1 MSPPGN
7 GIFVVRGEMSTLT
20 TAMRRGS
27 RWSFNSYQDD
37 DKDVLL
43 KSFQEL
49 KEILLQV
56 EDLRLVEPS
65 VFLAP
70 FLDVIRSEETTGP
83 VTSLALSAVNK
94 FLSYG
99 LIDPTHSTLAATVEN
114 IADAVTHARFVGT
127 DQTSDG
133 VVLMKIIQVLRTL
146 VLSPEGSALS
156 DESMC
161 DIILSCFRLCFEPRL
176 NELVRRTAEN
186 ALKDVVLLLFMRL
199 PQFVE
204 GGTYNTLK
212 TLKMR
217 SSSMDQS
224 GKRRKYSKTNMKEE
238 SKPAIIP
245 GNTTTTTV
253 VPKIVTDDLSN
264 QIGSGEE
271 PVTPVMLTAPNR
283 GLKAHPLSTTPAT
296 PAGVI
301 VDLQGSISQTP
312 TGPPRDSQT
321 ATESLEKQSAT
332 ESPEDVPSTNES
344 EQEAPM
350 PQSQGNEE
358 VTASDPSFVNSVGV
372 RFTPQQPDE
381 EIAPASVG
389 AMVSHIPY
397 GLPCIRELF
406 RFLISLCNPLDKQN
420 TDVMIHM
427 GLTLLTVTFEVGAD
441 SIGRYDS
448 LLAIVKDD
456 LCKNLFALLATE
468 RISIFAADL
477 QLCFLMFESL
487 RAQLKFQLEHYLT
500 RVADM
505 IMNDSPRILYE
516 ARELAMDNLLQL
528 WRIPGFAAE
537 LYINYDCDL
546 YCTNLF
552 EDLTKLLSKNTLSA
566 TQAIYSIHT
575 LSMDALLTIVESI
588 ERNCVQAKNGQ
599 KPAYMRHSRNNS
611 YATERIVLDTPQV
624 GATANSRTVPGD
636 PADTSPATV
645 PDEEVVENISKFL
658 HSSQSDRVRGASDR
672 AVAAIVAGGDDSACL
687 ALAPTGPGRALSHE
701 ELAAIK
707 RKKRLLTQGTDLFNQ
722 RPEKGIQFLQENGLL
737 NAVLDPQEVAQ
748 LLRENSGL
756 DKKMIGEYVSKK
768 KNVESRI
775 LEVFVKSF
783 DFAGLTID
791 QALRLYLESF
801 RLPGEAPLISLVME
815 HFADHWHECN
825 NEPFANTDAAFRL
838 AYAVIMLN
846 MDQHNH
852 NAKRLNVPMTV
863 DDFLRN
869 LRGLNGNSDFDQEM
883 LTKIYH
889 SIRNEEIVMPAEQTG
904 LVRENYLWKVLLRRG
919 ATKDGI
925 FHHVFGAQ
933 HDRELYRVIQGST
946 LAALSFVFD
955 KSLDNATLYQ
965 KAIGGFIKSA
975 AIAAH
980 FQLHGDFDALVLTLC
995 KFTTLLT
1002 APPPN
1007 DANEITASVMFGQN
1021 VKAQLAMRTVF
1032 GLIHEHGECMRE
1044 GWRHTIDVL
1053 LQLFKLKLLPKA
1065 LMEAEDFCEP
1075 SGKVTLLREQTPLP
1089 KTEGAGLFSSLYSYL
1104 ANDGQRQPTYEEQ
1117 EVIKLSRKCTRDCQI
1132 EQIVNESKFL
1142 QQESLDELI
1151 GCLLAMI
1158 VPPEAHKSAAAAS
1171 QSVPYGE
1178 CTVVFLLELLVKVLI
1193 QNRDRLLPVWPRV
1206 QEKLYALL
1214 VGASTYEYSYLLQ
1227 RTTVALLK
1235 LAIYLMRN
1243 EEICSTILQSLR
1255 MLLAL
1260 RPAVILAISKPISIG
1275 MYELLK
1281 TSAQNIHTEADWVIV
1296 FTVLECVG
1304 AGAMPPEYVESVA
1317 GVVAGSAKSEGALST
1332 SEEDSGLPGDRGYL
1346 SDPEVSSSAT
1356 SLPLLATTPPPLP
1369 AAAIVPSSPTATP
1382 ADAWILVNKDA
1393 IDMGPGGSVGS
1404 GSVGRPSSASPARHS
1419 IQYQCKLLDHS
1430 PFALVKC
1437 WESLAFIVRNV
1448 AHITPY
1454 NFESCV
1460 RCIRTFV
1467 EASMSQ
1473 QQQFRDPHGPGSQ
1486 KVQQRKA
1493 AGGGSA
1499 KERQRSA
1506 ALQSGGM
1513 SSSSS
1518 SSVAPDSSDSDTE
1531 ELPERYQSISI
1542 QLLDL
1547 MHTLHTRTA
1556 QIFRWWAEEGGA
1568 VPQCSSLWSQ
1578 GWCPLLQGIARL
1590 ANDHRRQVRTSAITC
1605 LQRALLVQDLQ
1616 TLTGLEWAGCFKQ
1629 VLFPLLQELLQEKAT
1644 GPVEVSLLEESRI
1657 RTATIMSKVFLHH
1670 LTPLIALPNFQE
1682 LWLEILDYFERF
1694 MTAGSDM
1701 LYEAVLESLK
1711 NMLLVMHSVCV
1722 FHNTDGVTHSMLWDV
1737 TWQRIS
1743 GFLPN
1748 LKDELFKHE
1757 AVRASVSIT
1766 GAKQGTGVNGNG
1778 GFSQPTSAPSLA
1790 GEQQHILEGGQ
1801 INNNSSPV
1809 AEHTHPRVML
1819 HPTSVANIPSP
1830 APEAFPQHLLPSGN
1844 IQPTS
1849 QPVEVH
1855 RTPVHRATPN
1865 NLLMS
1870 STTTADFSA
1879 LPLVLPRVAT
1889 LPPPPEPSTDGVSAF
1904 GSLGGDMIHR
1914 AGTDQSINGTVREAN
1929 LHQLPAGGLEHMSPS
1944 PSVGSLASTGTTLA
1958 KAPLQ
1963 PQHRSDE
1970 GLCRV
1975 GDEAETP
1982 TSTPKHALEPTVP
1995 LSHRLAGSQYPSLQH
2010 VPIGI
2015 AQSFAP
2021 VFVQQ
2026 HHHAA
2031 PPAEACDIYT
2041 DYTNDPYNLTLQID
2055 SGNSTSATSTS
2066 GPTTD
2071 AAAISLE
2078 EGKHSS
2084 LIDFGS
2090 MASLTTVATTAEGG
2104 TAVTSST
2111 QLQNVFQSAQY
2122 FSFPTSGRIPPGSEM
2137 LFGEP

>member
-27 RWSFNSYQDD
+27 RWSFNTYQDD

-49 KEILLQV
+49 KEVLLQV

-65 VFLAP
+65 VFLSP

-186 ALKDVVLLLFMRL
+186 SLKDIVLLLFMRL

-204 GGTYNTLK
+204 GDTYNTLK

-224 GKRRKYSKTNMKEE
+224 GKRRKYSKTNVKEE
-238 SKPAIIP
+238 PKAAAATVPAP
-245 GNTTTTTV
+245 LPP
-253 VPKIVTDDLSN
+253 VPKIVTGPVPEDGA
-264 QIGSGEE
+264 GSGEE

-283 GLKAHPLSTTPAT
+283 ALKAPVLSTTPAT

-301 VDLQGSISQTP
+301 VDMQGTISQTP
-312 TGPPRDSQT
+312 KANPDRAAANSTTTSVEAQSSGEASAPD
-321 ATESLEKQSAT
+321 TE
-332 ESPEDVPSTNES
+332 PELNAAE
-344 EQEAPM
+344 EAP
-350 PQSQGNEE
+350 S
-358 VTASDPSFVNSVGV
+358 SDSTPFVNSVGV

-381 EIAPASVG
+381 ELASGIGVN
-389 AMVSHIPY
+389 ATYAHLPY

-406 RFLISLCNPLDKQN
+406 RFLISLCNPMDKQN

-441 SIGRYDS
+441 SIGRYES

-456 LCKNLFALLATE
+456 LCRNLFALLATE

-477 QLCFLMFESL
+477 QLCFLLFESL

-588 ERNCVQAKNGQ
+588 ERNCVQAKSGQ
-599 KPAYMRHSRNNS
+599 KPTYMRHSRNNS
-611 YATERIVLDTPQV
+611 YATDKIVLDHSLAAMTE
-624 GATANSRTVPGD
+624 GARASVPEANEE
-636 PADTSPATV
+636 DTGEPV
-645 PDEEVVENISKFL
+645 VVVESISKFL
-658 HSSQSDRVRGASDR
+658 HSSQADRLHT
-672 AVAAIVAGGDDSACL
+672 AAKRS
-687 ALAPTGPGRALSHE
+687 ALAGDAGATELDLTASEAITPSHE

-737 NAVLDPQEVAQ
+737 SAVLDPQEVAQ
-748 LLRENSGL
+748 FLRENSGL
-756 DKKMIGEYVSKK
+756 DKKMIGEYISKK

-783 DFAGLTID
+783 DFTGLMID
-791 QALRLYLESF
+791 QALRLYLETF

-863 DDFLRN
+863 EDFQRN

-889 SIRNEEIVMPAEQTG
+889 SIRNEEIIMPAEQTG

-919 ATKDGI
+919 TTKDGV
-925 FHHVFGAQ
+925 FRHVFGPQ

-955 KSLDNATLYQ
+955 KSLDNALLYQ

-980 FQLHGDFDALVLTLC
+980 FQLHGDLDALVLTLC
-995 KFTTLLT
+995 KFSTLLT
-1002 APPPN
+1002 PPPN
-1007 DANEITASVMFGQN
+1007 DANEITSCVLFGQN
-1021 VKAQLAMRTVF
+1021 VKAQLAMRNVF
-1032 GLIHEHGECMRE
+1032 ALIHEHGDCMRE
-1044 GWRHTIDVL
+1044 GWRHTMDVL
-1053 LQLFKLKLLPKA
+1053 LQLFRLKLLPKA
-1065 LMEAEDFCEP
+1065 LMEVEDFCEP
-1075 SGKVTLLREQTPLP
+1075 NGKVALLREQNPLP
-1089 KTEGAGLFSSLYSYL
+1089 KTEAGLFSSLYSYL

-1117 EVIKLSRKCTRDCQI
+1117 EVIKVSRKCIRDCQI

-1142 QQESLDELI
+1142 QFESLEELV
-1151 GCLLAMI
+1151 GCLLTMI
-1158 VPPEAHKSAAAAS
+1158 VPPEVHKSVAAS
-1171 QSVPYGE
+1171 SSVAGGAGGNQQQVAYGE
-1178 CTVVFLLELLVKVLI
+1178 CTVVFLMELLVKVLI
-1193 QNRDRLLPVWPRV
+1193 QNRDRLLPLWPKV

-1214 VGASTYEYSYLLQ
+1214 VGGSSFDYTYLLQ

-1243 EEICSTILQSLR
+1243 EELCSTILQGLR

-1260 RPAVILAISKPISIG
+1260 PPAVILAISKPISIG

-1281 TSAQNIHTEADWVIV
+1281 TSAQNIHSEADWVIV
-1296 FTVLECVG
+1296 FTILECVG
-1304 AGAMPPEYVESVA
+1304 AGAVPPEYVDPAQLAASQQTVT
-1317 GVVAGSAKSEGALST
+1317 GAKSDGALS
-1332 SEEDSGLPGDRGYL
+1332 SEEDSGLPDRGYI
-1346 SDPEVSSSAT
+1346 SDSEVSSMTTTTTTTTNTIPLKGT
-1356 SLPLLATTPPPLP
+1356 SSTATPPPMP
-1369 AAAIVPSSPTATP
+1369 SPTAG
-1382 ADAWILVNKDA
+1382 DAWILVNKDT
-1393 IDMGPGGSVGS
+1393 IDLVSGATTGSNGAAD
-1404 GSVGRPSSASPARHS
+1404 GRSPSPCQS
-1419 IQYQCKLLDHS
+1419 IQYRCKLLEHS
-1430 PFALVKC
+1430 AFALVKC

-1467 EASMSQ
+1467 EASMGSSHPQ
-1473 QQQFRDPHGPGSQ
+1473 QQQQQHLDVRGAGKGRRKTAGGAERKESRRKNGPG
-1486 KVQQRKA
+1486 QQSSSGA
-1493 AGGGSA
+1493 SSASSLGGG
-1499 KERQRSA
+1499 E
-1506 ALQSGGM
+1506 
-1513 SSSSS
+1513 
-1518 SSVAPDSSDSDTE
+1518 SSDSESD

-1568 VPQCSSLWSQ
+1568 VPQCASLWSQ

-1590 ANDHRRQVRTSAITC
+1590 ATDHRRQVRTSAITC

-1629 VLFPLLQELLQEKAT
+1629 VLFPLLQELLQEKAN
-1644 GPVEVSLLEESRI
+1644 GPQEIGLLEESRI

-1722 FHNTDGVTHSMLWDV
+1722 FHNSDGVTHSQLWDV

-1748 LKDELFKHE
+1748 LKDELFKQE
-1757 AVRASVSIT
+1757 AVRSTVSISS
-1766 GAKQGTGVNGNG
+1766 GAEEASAVPAVAAPP
-1778 GFSQPTSAPSLA
+1778 PTLA
-1790 GEQQHILEGGQ
+1790 GEQQHILAGG
-1801 INNNSSPV
+1801 NVNSSSAVP
-1809 AEHTHPRVML
+1809 AEQSTRVML
-1819 HPTSVANIPSP
+1819 HPAPLQMPPPQLPTPLPTYPAVAP
-1830 APEAFPQHLLPSGN
+1830 AISSLAPA
-1844 IQPTS
+1844 I
-1849 QPVEVH
+1849 EVH
-1855 RTPVHRATPN
+1855 RTPVRSPTN

-1870 STTTADFSA
+1870 SATATADFA
-1879 LPLVLPRVAT
+1879 GLPMMMLPQVTT
-1889 LPPPPEPSTDGVSAF
+1889 LPPSAPPPQVVLGTAAPRTTFTTGPSTEPIVSNIIELPSESQQVVTAHSNPVPQS
-1904 GSLGGDMIHR
+1904 GATDGGD
-1914 AGTDQSINGTVREAN
+1914 
-1929 LHQLPAGGLEHMSPS
+1929 
-1944 PSVGSLASTGTTLA
+1944 STA
-1958 KAPLQ
+1958 VPN
-1963 PQHRSDE
+1963 
-1970 GLCRV
+1970 
-1975 GDEAETP
+1975 
-1982 TSTPKHALEPTVP
+1982 VP
-1995 LSHRLAGSQYPSLQH
+1995 LSHLLAGSQYPSLQH

-2021 VFVQQ
+2021 MFVQPN
-2026 HHHAA
+2026 
-2031 PPAEACDIYT
+2031 PPVSVGACADIYS
-2041 DYTNDPYNLTLQID
+2041 DYINDPYNLTLQID
-2055 SGNSTSATSTS
+2055 NGGGSSG
-2066 GPTTD
+2066 
-2071 AAAISLE
+2071 
-2078 EGKHSS
+2078 
-2084 LIDFGS
+2084 
-2090 MASLTTVATTAEGG
+2090 VATTTNSSFVASTVTSVTRGGAEDVEGG
-2104 TAVTSST
+2104 RTVTTAMESMALTTSVSDVTGATGTSRGGQST
-2111 QLQNVFQSAQY
+2111 ELHNVFQSAQY
-2122 FSFPTSGRIPPGSEM
+2122 FSFPASGGRIPPGSEM

>member
-1 MSPPGN
+1 
-7 GIFVVRGEMSTLT
+7 MSTLT

-49 KEILLQV
+49 KELLLQV

-65 VFLAP
+65 VFLTP

-212 TLKMR
+212 SLKMR

-224 GKRRKYSKTNMKEE
+224 GKRRKYSKSSMKEE
-238 SKPAIIP
+238 SNKPANIP
-245 GNTTTTTV
+245 ANTTT
-253 VPKIVTDDLSN
+253 VPKIVTDDIAN
-264 QIGSGEE
+264 QGGSGED

-301 VDLQGSISQTP
+301 VDLQGTISQTP
-312 TGPPRDSQT
+312 TGPTR
-321 ATESLEKQSAT
+321 ESHPTRKEA
-332 ESPEDVPSTNES
+332 SPGVEDGPAAEA
-344 EQEAPM
+344 EQEPVLSQAP
-350 PQSQGNEE
+350 QTNDEA
-358 VTASDPSFVNSVGV
+358 VANDPSFVNSVGV
-372 RFTPQQPDE
+372 RFTQQQPDE
-381 EIAPASVG
+381 EITSGTAG
-389 AMVSHIPY
+389 GMVSHIPY

-588 ERNCVQAKNGQ
+588 ERNCAQAKNGQ

-611 YATERIVLDTPQV
+611 YATERIVLDATVTPSGSAVQATGEANDTIGSV
-624 GATANSRTVPGD
+624 GGATS
-636 PADTSPATV
+636 TST
-645 PDEEVVENISKFL
+645 ELGSTEVVENISKFL
-658 HSSQSDRVRGASDR
+658 HSSQSDR
-672 AVAAIVAGGDDSACL
+672 AGGSDAATGMVPPASQL
-687 ALAPTGPGRALSHE
+687 GQALTHE

-748 LLRENSGL
+748 FLRENSGL
-756 DKKMIGEYVSKK
+756 DKKMIGEYISKK

-869 LRGLNGNSDFDQEM
+869 LRGLNGNCDFDQEM

-919 ATKDGI
+919 ATKDGL

-955 KSLDNATLYQ
+955 KSLDNAPLYQ

-1007 DANEITASVMFGQN
+1007 DANEITACVLFGQN

-1032 GLIHEHGECMRE
+1032 GLIHEHGDCMRE
-1044 GWRHTIDVL
+1044 GWRHTTDVL

-1117 EVIKLSRKCTRDCQI
+1117 EIIKLSRKCTRDCQI

-1151 GCLLAMI
+1151 GCLLGMI
-1158 VPPEAHKSAAAAS
+1158 VPPEAHKTAAAGS
-1171 QSVPYGE
+1171 QSTAPYGE
-1178 CTVVFLLELLVKVLI
+1178 CTVVFLLELLVKILI
-1193 QNRDRLLPVWPRV
+1193 QNRDRLLPVWSRV

-1214 VGASTYEYSYLLQ
+1214 VGASMYEYTYLLQ

-1304 AGAMPPEYVESVA
+1304 AGAMPPEYVESA
-1317 GVVAGSAKSEGALST
+1317 SGAAGSTAKSEGTLS
-1332 SEEDSGLPGDRGYL
+1332 SEEDSGLPTDRGYS
-1346 SDPEVSSSAT
+1346 SDAEVSSSAT
-1356 SLPLLATTPPPLP
+1356 SLPLLAATPPPPP
-1369 AAAIVPSSPTATP
+1369 APAVPSSPTATP
-1382 ADAWILVNKDA
+1382 GDAWILVNKDA
-1393 IDMGPGGSVGS
+1393 IDMGTGGGVTSGPLPG
-1404 GSVGRPSSASPARHS
+1404 SPAQHS

-1473 QQQFRDPHGPGSQ
+1473 QQQFRDPHQPHGPKGQ
-1486 KVQQRKA
+1486 ARKA
-1493 AGGGSA
+1493 TAGSA
-1499 KERQRSA
+1499 GTKERHRSA
-1506 ALQSGGM
+1506 VASHQGQGGM

-1518 SSVAPDSSDSDTE
+1518 SSVALDSSDSDTE

-1590 ANDHRRQVRTSAITC
+1590 ATDQRRQVRTSAITC

-1682 LWLEILDYFERF
+1682 LWLEILEYFERF

-1748 LKDELFKHE
+1748 LKDELFKQE
-1757 AVRASVSIT
+1757 AVRASVSINGGKT
-1766 GAKQGTGVNGNG
+1766 GTGVNGTSGLPVG
-1778 GFSQPTSAPSLA
+1778 GPSQPTTTPSLA
-1790 GEQQHILEGGQ
+1790 GEQQHVLEGGQ
-1801 INNNSSPV
+1801 INNSSSPNV
-1809 AEHTHPRVML
+1809 DPPTSYPRVML
-1819 HPTSVANIPSP
+1819 HSVPVPNTVPSP
-1830 APEAFPQHLLPSGN
+1830 TAETIAPKYLVPTGN
-1844 IQPTS
+1844 SPPVTQS
-1849 QPVEVH
+1849 VEVH
-1855 RTPVHRATPN
+1855 RTPVHRAAPN

-1879 LPLVLPRVAT
+1879 LPLVLPQMAT
-1889 LPPPPEPSTDGVSAF
+1889 LPPPSASASSSV
-1904 GSLGGDMIHR
+1904 GRGMTNDSAAVEISKP
-1914 AGTDQSINGTVREAN
+1914 GTEQPLTSPMTWEAT
-1929 LHQLPAGGLEHMSPS
+1929 LQHPGMAPMPIPPS
-1944 PSVGSLASTGTTLA
+1944 PHLGTKGPAIAELTTGSPPALTTL
-1958 KAPLQ
+1958 PSPPQ
-1963 PQHRSDE
+1963 PDE
-1970 GLCRV
+1970 GLSKV
-1975 GDEAETP
+1975 GVEANRSSAT
-1982 TSTPKHALEPTVP
+1982 TPKHAPELPVP
-1995 LSHRLAGSQYPSLQH
+1995 ISHRLAGSQYPSLQH

-2021 VFVQQ
+2021 MFVQQ
-2026 HHHAA
+2026 HHPA
-2031 PPAEACDIYT
+2031 PEEARDIYT
-2041 DYTNDPYNLTLQID
+2041 DYTNDPYNLTLHIE
-2055 SGNSTSATSTS
+2055 SGSTISQNTKTTTGSGATTE
-2066 GPTTD
+2066 
-2071 AAAISLE
+2071 AAAIALE
-2078 EGKHSS
+2078 EGKRPS

-2090 MASLTTVATTAEGG
+2090 MTLESASMTTVATTTEGG
-2104 TAVTSST
+2104 TGGGTAA

-2122 FSFPTSGRIPPGSEM
+2122 FSFPASGRIPPGSEM

>member
-27 RWSFNSYQDD
+27 RWSFNTYQDD

-49 KEILLQV
+49 KEVLLQV
-56 EDLRLVEPS
+56 EDLRLVEPNM
-65 VFLAP
+65 FLSP

-186 ALKDVVLLLFMRL
+186 ALKDIVLLLFMRL

-204 GGTYNTLK
+204 GGSYNTLK

-217 SSSMDQS
+217 SSSMDQP
-224 GKRRKYSKTNMKEE
+224 GKRRKYSKSSMKEE
-238 SKPAIIP
+238 PKAASSVPSVTA
-245 GNTTTTTV
+245 TV
-253 VPKIVTDDLSN
+253 PSVPKIVTASSTEDPTN
-264 QIGSGEE
+264 QAGSGEE

-283 GLKAHPLSTTPAT
+283 LKALPLSTTPAT

-301 VDLQGSISQTP
+301 FDLQGSISQTP
-312 TGPPRDSQT
+312 KASAVEPTVT
-321 ATESLEKQSAT
+321 AAGDGSSAVPEPEPETAPQQGTEETA
-332 ESPEDVPSTNES
+332 
-344 EQEAPM
+344 
-350 PQSQGNEE
+350 
-358 VTASDPSFVNSVGV
+358 ASDPSFVNSVGV
-372 RFTPQQPDE
+372 RFTSQQPDE
-381 EIAPASVG
+381 EVPTVGNAST
-389 AMVSHIPY
+389 VSHVPY

-406 RFLISLCNPLDKQN
+406 RFLISLCNPMDKQN
-420 TDVMIHM
+420 GDVMIHM

-448 LLAIVKDD
+448 LLTIVKDD
-456 LCKNLFALLATE
+456 LCRNLFALLATE
-468 RISIFAADL
+468 RISIFAAGL
-477 QLCFLMFESL
+477 QLSFLLFESL
-487 RAQLKFQLEHYLT
+487 RAQVKFQLEHYLT

-546 YCTNLF
+546 YCSNLF

-599 KPAYMRHSRNNS
+599 KPKYMRHSRNNS
-611 YATERIVLDTPQV
+611 YATAKLVLDASTIPSTSSIRNSDGQV
-624 GATANSRTVPGD
+624 TLELEADSEDTTGNTE
-636 PADTSPATV
+636 PAI
-645 PDEEVVENISKFL
+645 VVENISKFL
-658 HSSQSDRVRGASDR
+658 HSSQSDRLSREASSGVDE
-672 AVAAIVAGGDDSACL
+672 AAIEGATL
-687 ALAPTGPGRALSHE
+687 PTESPQKRTHE

-737 NAVLDPQEVAQ
+737 NTVLDPQEVAQ
-748 LLRENSGL
+748 FLRANSGL
-756 DKKMIGEYVSKK
+756 DKKMIGEYISKK

-791 QALRLYLESF
+791 LALRLYLETF

-925 FHHVFGAQ
+925 FHHVFGPQ

-955 KSLDNATLYQ
+955 KSLDNVSLYQ
-965 KAIGGFIKSA
+965 KATGGFMKSA
-975 AIAAH
+975 SIAAH
-980 FQLHGDFDALVLTLC
+980 FQLHGDFDALILTLC

-1002 APPPN
+1002 PPPN

-1032 GLIHEHGECMRE
+1032 GLIHEHGDCMRE
-1044 GWRHTIDVL
+1044 GWRHTTDVL

-1065 LMEAEDFCEP
+1065 LMEAEDFCEAN
-1075 SGKVTLLREQTPLP
+1075 GKVMLLREPNPLP
-1089 KTEGAGLFSSLYSYL
+1089 KTEAGLFSSLYSYL
-1104 ANDGQRQPTYEEQ
+1104 ANDGQRQPSYEEQ
-1117 EVIKLSRKCTRDCQI
+1117 EVIKLSRKCVRECQI

-1142 QQESLDELI
+1142 QLESLEELI

-1158 VPPEAHKSAAAAS
+1158 VPPDAHKSTAP
-1171 QSVPYGE
+1171 PYGE

-1193 QNRDRLLPVWPRV
+1193 QNRDRLLPVWSRV
-1206 QEKLYALL
+1206 QEKLYTLL
-1214 VGASTYEYSYLLQ
+1214 VGASTNEYTYLLQ

-1260 RPAVILAISKPISIG
+1260 RPTVILAISKPISIG

-1281 TSAQNIHTEADWVIV
+1281 TSAQNIHTEADWAIV

-1304 AGAMPPEYVESVA
+1304 AGAMPPDYTVDQVA
-1317 GVVAGSAKSEGALST
+1317 ISGTKSDGAVS
-1332 SEEDSGLPGDRGYL
+1332 SEEDSGLPDRGYISDSEL
-1346 SDPEVSSSAT
+1346 STAAM
-1356 SLPLLATTPPPLP
+1356 PLVKP
-1369 AAAIVPSSPTATP
+1369 AAPAPSPAPLPSSPTTG
-1382 ADAWILVNKDA
+1382 DAWIMVNKDA
-1393 IDMGPGGSVGS
+1393 IDLVPAGS
-1404 GSVGRPSSASPARHS
+1404 GGQSPAACVQHS
-1419 IQYQCKLLDHS
+1419 IQYHCKLLEHS

-1473 QQQFRDPHGPGSQ
+1473 PHQQQQRDYTSNKKKP
-1486 KVQQRKA
+1486 
-1493 AGGGSA
+1493 GSA
-1499 KERQRSA
+1499 KDRQRKREGASHQGA
-1506 ALQSGGM
+1506 GM

-1518 SSVAPDSSDSDTE
+1518 SSLAMDSSDSESE

-1590 ANDHRRQVRTSAITC
+1590 ATDHRRQVRTSAITC

-1748 LKDELFKHE
+1748 LKDDLFKQE
-1757 AVRASVSIT
+1757 AVRSSVSISGANAGTVNAVT
-1766 GAKQGTGVNGNG
+1766 GI
-1778 GFSQPTSAPSLA
+1778 SHTSPMIPPSLA

-1801 INNNSSPV
+1801 INNSSAV
-1809 AEHTHPRVML
+1809 TESIHPRVVL
-1819 HPTSVANIPSP
+1819 HPVPIPTVSVASLLSSSPPDSFVQQQTIPTAS
-1830 APEAFPQHLLPSGN
+1830 HTVS
-1844 IQPTS
+1844 T
-1849 QPVEVH
+1849 VEVH
-1855 RTPVHRATPN
+1855 RSPVHRIASN
-1865 NLLMS
+1865 NLLMN
-1870 STTTADFSA
+1870 STATGDFNT
-1879 LPLVLPRVAT
+1879 LPLMLPRVTT
-1889 LPPPPEPSTDGVSAF
+1889 LPPPAESLAVAHEDTLNVMLPSPERDAISQQHQTMAPVQPEPPMVAPAASKIIELPGFLGSRTQHLPMSTLDFKGNESENSTEVSTIP
-1904 GSLGGDMIHR
+1904 D
-1914 AGTDQSINGTVREAN
+1914 VE
-1929 LHQLPAGGLEHMSPS
+1929 
-1944 PSVGSLASTGTTLA
+1944 TGN
-1958 KAPLQ
+1958 
-1963 PQHRSDE
+1963 
-1970 GLCRV
+1970 
-1975 GDEAETP
+1975 
-1982 TSTPKHALEPTVP
+1982 VP

-2021 VFVQQ
+2021 IFVQPNP
-2026 HHHAA
+2026 A
-2031 PPAEACDIYT
+2031 PAEATDIYS
-2041 DYTNDPYNLTLQID
+2041 DYINDPYNLTLQID
-2055 SGNSTSATSTS
+2055 NGTGSVPSTGTSNGATMVGAPATDTLARSIEEANPSST
-2066 GPTTD
+2066 G
-2071 AAAISLE
+2071 AVV
-2078 EGKHSS
+2078 
-2084 LIDFGS
+2084 
-2090 MASLTTVATTAEGG
+2090 VATTMTT
-2104 TAVTSST
+2104 TATSPA
-2111 QLQNVFQSAQY
+2111 QLANVFQSAQY
-2122 FSFPTSGRIPPGSEM
+2122 FSFPASGRIPPGSEM

>member
-27 RWSFNSYQDD
+27 RWSFNTYQDD

-49 KEILLQV
+49 KEVLLQV
-56 EDLRLVEPS
+56 EDLRLVEPN
-65 VFLAP
+65 VFLSP

-186 ALKDVVLLLFMRL
+186 ALKDIVLLLFMRL

-204 GGTYNTLK
+204 GGGSYNTLK

-224 GKRRKYSKTNMKEE
+224 SKRRKYSKTSTKEE
-238 SKPAIIP
+238 VKATSAPVVAP
-245 GNTTTTTV
+245 V
-253 VPKIVTDDLSN
+253 VPKIVTEDPSA
-264 QIGSGEE
+264 GSGEE

-283 GLKAHPLSTTPAT
+283 LKALPLSTTPAT

-301 VDLQGSISQTP
+301 VDLQGAISQTP
-312 TGPPRDSQT
+312 KAPSTDAAERQSVT
-321 ATESLEKQSAT
+321 ATEDGTTTSTTETEPVTASLQSADEGT
-332 ESPEDVPSTNES
+332 T
-344 EQEAPM
+344 A
-350 PQSQGNEE
+350 
-358 VTASDPSFVNSVGV
+358 VTSDPSFVNSVGV
-372 RFTPQQPDE
+372 RFTSQQTE
-381 EIAPASVG
+381 EDNPAVANSTTITHV
-389 AMVSHIPY
+389 PY

-406 RFLISLCNPLDKQN
+406 RFLISLCNPMDKQN
-420 TDVMIHM
+420 GDVMIHM

-456 LCKNLFALLATE
+456 LCRNLFALLATE
-468 RISIFAADL
+468 RISIFAAGL
-477 QLCFLMFESL
+477 QLSFLLFESL
-487 RAQLKFQLEHYLT
+487 RSQLKFQLEHYLT

-546 YCTNLF
+546 YCSNLF

-575 LSMDALLTIVESI
+575 LSLDALLTIVESI

-599 KPAYMRHSRNNS
+599 KPKYARHSRNNS
-611 YATERIVLDTPQV
+611 YATAKIVLETNSAPPVREEAIGQV
-624 GATANSRTVPGD
+624 ALELEEEAAGATE
-636 PADTSPATV
+636 PAIL
-645 PDEEVVENISKFL
+645 VENISKFL
-658 HSSQSDRVRGASDR
+658 HSSQSDRVSRGEIVNEVTRVANVDGVGGAPLSEASPQK
-672 AVAAIVAGGDDSACL
+672 L
-687 ALAPTGPGRALSHE
+687 THE

-737 NAVLDPQEVAQ
+737 NSVLDPQEVAQ
-748 LLRENSGL
+748 FLRENSGL
-756 DKKMIGEYVSKK
+756 DKKMIGEYISKK

-775 LEVFVKSF
+775 LEVYVKSF

-791 QALRLYLESF
+791 QALRLYLETF

-925 FHHVFGAQ
+925 FHHVFGPQ

-955 KSLDNATLYQ
+955 KSLDNASLYQ
-965 KAIGGFIKSA
+965 KAIGGFMKSA

-1002 APPPN
+1002 PPPN

-1032 GLIHEHGECMRE
+1032 GLIHEHGDCMRE
-1044 GWRHTIDVL
+1044 GWRHTMDVL

-1065 LMEAEDFCEP
+1065 LMEAEDFCEA
-1075 SGKVTLLREQTPLP
+1075 SGKVTLLREPNPLP
-1089 KTEGAGLFSSLYSYL
+1089 KTEAGLFSSLYSYL
-1104 ANDGQRQPTYEEQ
+1104 ANDGQRQPSYEEQ
-1117 EVIKLSRKCTRDCQI
+1117 EVIKLSRKCIRECQI

-1142 QQESLDELI
+1142 QVESLEELI

-1158 VPPEAHKSAAAAS
+1158 VPPEAHKSTA
-1171 QSVPYGE
+1171 PTYGE

-1193 QNRDRLLPVWPRV
+1193 QNRDRLLPVWARV
-1206 QEKLYALL
+1206 QDKLYTLL
-1214 VGASTYEYSYLLQ
+1214 VGASTNEYTYLLQ

-1304 AGAMPPEYVESVA
+1304 AGALPPDYAVDQVA
-1317 GVVAGSAKSEGALST
+1317 VSGAKSEGALS
-1332 SEEDSGLPGDRGYL
+1332 SEEDSGLPDRGYISDSEL
-1346 SDPEVSSSAT
+1346 ST
-1356 SLPLLATTPPPLP
+1356 STLPLVRTVPTAPTTPPSAP
-1369 AAAIVPSSPTATP
+1369 VPSSPSTG
-1382 ADAWILVNKDA
+1382 DAWIMVNKDT
-1393 IDMGPGGSVGS
+1393 IDLVSGGGNI
-1404 GSVGRPSSASPARHS
+1404 AQAPATPVRHS
-1419 IQYQCKLLDHS
+1419 IQYHCKLLEHS

-1467 EASMSQ
+1467 EASMGQ
-1473 QQQFRDPHGPGSQ
+1473 THHQP
-1486 KVQQRKA
+1486 QQRDYQASKKKPSS
-1493 AGGGSA
+1493 G
-1499 KERQRSA
+1499 KDRQRKRDGASH
-1506 ALQSGGM
+1506 QSTGL

-1518 SSVAPDSSDSDTE
+1518 SLAMDSSDSESE

-1590 ANDHRRQVRTSAITC
+1590 ATDQRRQVRTSAITC

-1644 GPVEVSLLEESRI
+1644 TPVEVSLLEESRI

-1682 LWLEILDYFERF
+1682 LWLEILNYFERF

-1748 LKDELFKHE
+1748 LKDELFKNE
-1757 AVRASVSIT
+1757 AVRSSVSIS
-1766 GAKQGTGVNGNG
+1766 GGTGGNAATAAPNTLT
-1778 GFSQPTSAPSLA
+1778 SHTTAPTVPPSLA

-1801 INNNSSPV
+1801 INNSSAVGESINPRVVLHPIPVSIVSTGSTLSSSPPNSF
-1809 AEHTHPRVML
+1809 THVPLQQQPAIPVLPAMS
-1819 HPTSVANIPSP
+1819 HPA
-1830 APEAFPQHLLPSGN
+1830 
-1844 IQPTS
+1844 
-1849 QPVEVH
+1849 VEVH
-1855 RTPVHRATPN
+1855 RTPVHRVTPAN

-1870 STTTADFSA
+1870 STATSDFNA
-1879 LPLVLPRVAT
+1879 LPMVLPRVTT
-1889 LPPPPEPSTDGVSAF
+1889 LPPPIAESLPTGPVDTSNLLLSSPGRDAILQQQPGIPAASNIIELPGFAASSHSPS
-1904 GSLGGDMIHR
+1904 H
-1914 AGTDQSINGTVREAN
+1914 
-1929 LHQLPAGGLEHMSPS
+1929 LPAEQRVDSKAMSETGSENVP
-1944 PSVGSLASTGTTLA
+1944 PSVPDVETGN
-1958 KAPLQ
+1958 
-1963 PQHRSDE
+1963 
-1970 GLCRV
+1970 
-1975 GDEAETP
+1975 
-1982 TSTPKHALEPTVP
+1982 VP

-2021 VFVQQ
+2021 IFVQ
-2026 HHHAA
+2026 
-2031 PPAEACDIYT
+2031 PNPGPADASDIYS
-2041 DYTNDPYNLTLQID
+2041 DYINDPYNLTLQID
-2055 SGNSTSATSTS
+2055 NGTGSGASSVPPPSAPQQVSGNRT
-2066 GPTTD
+2066 
-2071 AAAISLE
+2071 LE
-2078 EGKHSS
+2078 ELSS
-2084 LIDFGS
+2084 SS
-2090 MASLTTVATTAEGG
+2090 MVMVSSTVTTTTTA
-2104 TAVTSST
+2104 SSA
-2111 QLQNVFQSAQY
+2111 QLANVFQSAQY
-2122 FSFPTSGRIPPGSEM
+2122 FSFPASGHIPPGSEM

>member
-49 KEILLQV
+49 KELLLQV

-65 VFLAP
+65 VFLTP

-212 TLKMR
+212 SLKMR

-224 GKRRKYSKTNMKEE
+224 GKRRKYSKSSMKEE
-238 SKPAIIP
+238 SNKPANIP
-245 GNTTTTTV
+245 ANTTT
-253 VPKIVTDDLSN
+253 VPKIVTDDIAN
-264 QIGSGEE
+264 QGGSGED

-301 VDLQGSISQTP
+301 VDLQGTISQTP
-312 TGPPRDSQT
+312 TGPTR
-321 ATESLEKQSAT
+321 ESHPTRKEA
-332 ESPEDVPSTNES
+332 SPGVEDGPAAEA
-344 EQEAPM
+344 EQEPVLSQAP
-350 PQSQGNEE
+350 QTNDEA
-358 VTASDPSFVNSVGV
+358 VANDPSFVNSVGV
-372 RFTPQQPDE
+372 RFTQQQPDE
-381 EIAPASVG
+381 EITSGTAG
-389 AMVSHIPY
+389 GMVSHIPY

-516 ARELAMDNLLQL
+516 ARELANGQ
-528 WRIPGFAAE
+528 PAAT

-588 ERNCVQAKNGQ
+588 ERNCAQAKNGQ

-611 YATERIVLDTPQV
+611 YATERIVLDATVTPSGSAVQATGEANDTIGSV
-624 GATANSRTVPGD
+624 GGATS
-636 PADTSPATV
+636 TST
-645 PDEEVVENISKFL
+645 ELGSTEVVENISKFL
-658 HSSQSDRVRGASDR
+658 HSSQSDR
-672 AVAAIVAGGDDSACL
+672 AGGSDAATGMVPPASQL
-687 ALAPTGPGRALSHE
+687 GQALTHE

-748 LLRENSGL
+748 FLRENSGL
-756 DKKMIGEYVSKK
+756 DKKMIGEYISKK

-869 LRGLNGNSDFDQEM
+869 LRGLNGNCDFDQEM

-919 ATKDGI
+919 ATKDGL

-955 KSLDNATLYQ
+955 KSLDNAPLYQ

-1007 DANEITASVMFGQN
+1007 DANEITACVLFGQN

-1032 GLIHEHGECMRE
+1032 GLIHEHGDCMRE
-1044 GWRHTIDVL
+1044 GWRHTTDVL

-1117 EVIKLSRKCTRDCQI
+1117 EIIKLSRKCTRDCQI

-1151 GCLLAMI
+1151 GCLLGMI
-1158 VPPEAHKSAAAAS
+1158 VPPEAHKTAAAGS
-1171 QSVPYGE
+1171 QSTAPYGE
-1178 CTVVFLLELLVKVLI
+1178 CTVVFLLELLVKILI
-1193 QNRDRLLPVWPRV
+1193 QNRDRLLPVWSRV

-1214 VGASTYEYSYLLQ
+1214 GGAS
-1227 RTTVALLK
+1227 
-1235 LAIYLMRN
+1235 
-1243 EEICSTILQSLR
+1243 
-1255 MLLAL
+1255 
-1260 RPAVILAISKPISIG
+1260 
-1275 MYELLK
+1275 MYDVHL
-1281 TSAQNIHTEADWVIV
+1281 SAAAH
-1296 FTVLECVG
+1296 
-1304 AGAMPPEYVESVA
+1304 
-1317 GVVAGSAKSEGALST
+1317 
-1332 SEEDSGLPGDRGYL
+1332 RR
-1346 SDPEVSSSAT
+1346 SSAT
-1356 SLPLLATTPPPLP
+1356 SLPLLAATPPPPP
-1369 AAAIVPSSPTATP
+1369 APAVPSSPTATP
-1382 ADAWILVNKDA
+1382 GDAWILVNKDA
-1393 IDMGPGGSVGS
+1393 IDMGTGGGVTSGPLPG
-1404 GSVGRPSSASPARHS
+1404 SPAQHS

-1473 QQQFRDPHGPGSQ
+1473 QQQFRDPHQPHGP
-1486 KVQQRKA
+1486 KA
-1493 AGGGSA
+1493 SHQG
-1499 KERQRSA
+1499 Q
-1506 ALQSGGM
+1506 GGM

-1518 SSVAPDSSDSDTE
+1518 SSVALDSSDSDTE

-1590 ANDHRRQVRTSAITC
+1590 ATDQRRQVRTSAITC

-1682 LWLEILDYFERF
+1682 LWLEILEYFELF

-1748 LKDELFKHE
+1748 LKDELFKQE
-1757 AVRASVSIT
+1757 AVRASVSINGGKT
-1766 GAKQGTGVNGNG
+1766 GTGVNGTSGLPVG
-1778 GFSQPTSAPSLA
+1778 GPSQPTTTPSLA
-1790 GEQQHILEGGQ
+1790 GEQQHVLEGGQ
-1801 INNNSSPV
+1801 INNSSSPNV
-1809 AEHTHPRVML
+1809 DPPTSYPRVMI
-1819 HPTSVANIPSP
+1819 HPVPVLNTVPSP
-1830 APEAFPQHLLPSGN
+1830 TAETIAPKYLVPTGN
-1844 IQPTS
+1844 TPPVTQS
-1849 QPVEVH
+1849 VEVH
-1855 RTPVHRATPN
+1855 RTPVHRAAPN

-1879 LPLVLPRVAT
+1879 LPLVLPQMAT
-1889 LPPPPEPSTDGVSAF
+1889 LPPPSASASSSV
-1904 GSLGGDMIHR
+1904 GRGMAPMPI
-1914 AGTDQSINGTVREAN
+1914 
-1929 LHQLPAGGLEHMSPS
+1929 PPS
-1944 PSVGSLASTGTTLA
+1944 PHFGTKGPAIAELTTGSPPALTTL
-1958 KAPLQ
+1958 PSPPQ
-1963 PQHRSDE
+1963 PDE
-1970 GLCRV
+1970 GLSKV
-1975 GDEAETP
+1975 GVEANRSSAT
-1982 TSTPKHALEPTVP
+1982 TPKHAPELPVP
-1995 LSHRLAGSQYPSLQH
+1995 ISHRLAGSQYPSLQH

-2021 VFVQQ
+2021 MFVQQ
-2026 HHHAA
+2026 HHPA
-2031 PPAEACDIYT
+2031 PEEARDIYT
-2041 DYTNDPYNLTLQID
+2041 DYTNDPYNLTLHIE
-2055 SGNSTSATSTS
+2055 SGSTISQNTKTTTGSGATTE
-2066 GPTTD
+2066 
-2071 AAAISLE
+2071 AAAIALE
-2078 EGKHSS
+2078 EGKRPS

-2090 MASLTTVATTAEGG
+2090 MTLESASMTTVATTTEGG
-2104 TAVTSST
+2104 TAA

-2122 FSFPTSGRIPPGSEM
+2122 FSFPASGRIPPGSEM

>member
-27 RWSFNSYQDD
+27 RWSFNTYQDD
-37 DKDVLL
+37 EKDVLL

-49 KEILLQV
+49 KEVLLQV

-70 FLDVIRSEETTGP
+70 FLEVIRSEETTGP

-133 VVLMKIIQVLRTL
+133 VVLTKIIQVLRTL

-186 ALKDVVLLLFMRL
+186 SLKDIVLLLFMRL
-199 PQFVE
+199 PQFAE
-204 GGTYNTLK
+204 GDSFNTLK

-224 GKRRKYSKTNMKEE
+224 GKRRKYSKAGAKEE
-238 SKPAIIP
+238 PKPPATAATP
-245 GNTTTTTV
+245 V
-253 VPKIVTDDLSN
+253 VPKIVTGSMVEDAA
-264 QIGSGEE
+264 GSGEE
-271 PVTPVMLTAPNR
+271 PITPVSLTAPNR
-283 GLKAHPLSTTPAT
+283 ILKAPPLSTTPAT

-301 VDLQGSISQTP
+301 VDMQGTISQTP
-312 TGPPRDSQT
+312 KANP
-321 ATESLEKQSAT
+321 
-332 ESPEDVPSTNES
+332 DVVTISTNETLNS
-344 EQEAPM
+344 GEATIPE
-350 PQSQGNEE
+350 PEPEPVAVSTGLEE
-358 VTASDPSFVNSVGV
+358 AAPSDSASFVNSVGV

-381 EIAPASVG
+381 ELATSGIASTTTTSAF
-389 AMVSHIPY
+389 SHVPY

-456 LCKNLFALLATE
+456 LCRNLFALLATE

-477 QLCFLMFESL
+477 QLCFLLFEAL

-552 EDLTKLLSKNTLSA
+552 EDLSKLLSKNTLSA

-588 ERNCVQAKNGQ
+588 ERNCVQAKSGQ
-599 KPAYMRHSRNNS
+599 KPTYMRHSRNNS
-611 YATERIVLDTPQV
+611 YATDRIVLDHSLAA
-624 GATANSRTVPGD
+624 ATEFARVSEIESGGNGE
-636 PADTSPATV
+636 DTAESTALAAGEPMVA
-645 PDEEVVENISKFL
+645 VENISKFL
-658 HSSQSDRVRGASDR
+658 HSSQTDRLRGASDQSNGGGGVVP
-672 AVAAIVAGGDDSACL
+672 VATVPTEDP
-687 ALAPTGPGRALSHE
+687 ALAPPALSHE

-737 NAVLDPQEVAQ
+737 SAVLDPQEVAQ
-748 LLRENSGL
+748 FLRANSGL
-756 DKKMIGEYVSKK
+756 DKKMIGEYISKK
-768 KNVESRI
+768 RNVESRI

-783 DFAGLTID
+783 DFAGLMID
-791 QALRLYLESF
+791 QALRLYLETF

-863 DDFLRN
+863 EDFQRN

-919 ATKDGI
+919 TTKDGI
-925 FHHVFGAQ
+925 FRHVFGPQ

-955 KSLDNATLYQ
+955 KSLDNVTLYQ
-965 KAIGGFIKSA
+965 KAIGGFVKSA

-995 KFTTLLT
+995 KFSTLL

-1007 DANEITASVMFGQN
+1007 DANEIASCVMFGQN
-1021 VKAQLAMRTVF
+1021 LKAQLAMRTVF
-1032 GLIHEHGECMRE
+1032 TLIHEHGDCMRE
-1044 GWRHTIDVL
+1044 GWRHMMDVI
-1053 LQLFKLKLLPKA
+1053 LQLFRFKLLPKA

-1075 SGKVTLLREQTPLP
+1075 SGRVVLLREQNPLP
-1089 KTEGAGLFSSLYSYL
+1089 KTDAGLFSSLYSYL

-1117 EVIKLSRKCTRDCQI
+1117 EVIKVSRKCTRECQI

-1142 QQESLDELI
+1142 QYESLEELI

-1158 VPPEAHKSAAAAS
+1158 VPPEGHKNAAGQAGAGGISATGGSPQPA
-1171 QSVPYGE
+1171 YGE

-1193 QNRDRLLPVWPRV
+1193 QNRDRLLPVWGRV

-1214 VGASTYEYSYLLQ
+1214 VGGSSYDFSYLLQ

-1243 EEICSTILQSLR
+1243 EDLCSTILQSLR

-1260 RPAVILAISKPISIG
+1260 PPAVILAISKPISIG

-1304 AGAMPPEYVESVA
+1304 AGAVPPEYVDPAPAKGRSQ
-1317 GVVAGSAKSEGALST
+1317 GSTGTVSGAKSDGALS
-1332 SEEDSGLPGDRGYL
+1332 SEEDSGLPDRGYISDTEL
-1346 SDPEVSSSAT
+1346 SSCVT
-1356 SLPLLATTPPPLP
+1356 LPMKTPGGPSVASTTPPPMP
-1369 AAAIVPSSPTATP
+1369 SPTAG
-1382 ADAWILVNKDA
+1382 DAWILVNKDT
-1393 IDMGPGGSVGS
+1393 IDLASGIGSGPGTNGGSAG
-1404 GSVGRPSSASPARHS
+1404 GRSPSPCHS
-1419 IQYQCKLLDHS
+1419 IQYRCQLLEHS
-1430 PFALVKC
+1430 AFALVKC

-1467 EASMSQ
+1467 EASM
-1473 QQQFRDPHGPGSQ
+1473 
-1486 KVQQRKA
+1486 
-1493 AGGGSA
+1493 GGGLER
-1499 KERQRSA
+1499 KERQRKVHGAAQPGSGLSA
-1506 ALQSGGM
+1506 T
-1513 SSSSS
+1513 SSSTG
-1518 SSVAPDSSDSDTE
+1518 VGDSSDSESD

-1568 VPQCSSLWSQ
+1568 VPQCASLWSQ

-1590 ANDHRRQVRTSAITC
+1590 ATDHRRQVRTSAITC

-1629 VLFPLLQELLQEKAT
+1629 VLFPLLQELLQEKAS
-1644 GPVEVSLLEESRI
+1644 GPQEIGLLEESRI

-1722 FHNTDGVTHSMLWDV
+1722 FHNTDGLTHSMLWDV

-1743 GFLPN
+1743 SFLPN
-1748 LKDELFKHE
+1748 LKDELFKQE
-1757 AVRASVSIT
+1757 AVRASVTVSAAGEMVPGSSQSAPVVSSVASDHVTEGSNSST
-1766 GAKQGTGVNGNG
+1766 GA
-1778 GFSQPTSAPSLA
+1778 SAPL
-1790 GEQQHILEGGQ
+1790 
-1801 INNNSSPV
+1801 
-1809 AEHTHPRVML
+1809 VML
-1819 HPTSVANIPSP
+1819 HPAPVPPPESALRHHSPPSS
-1830 APEAFPQHLLPSGN
+1830 AFAGQPSAVNVG
-1844 IQPTS
+1844 PTA
-1849 QPVEVH
+1849 EIH
-1855 RTPVHRATPN
+1855 RTPVRSLAPN

-1870 STTTADFSA
+1870 STATADFGG
-1879 LPLVLPRVAT
+1879 LPMMMLPRVTT
-1889 LPPPPEPSTDGVSAF
+1889 LPASTSVPVGGRIDSATQPPAVNPPSTTQAAVPTSD
-1904 GSLGGDMIHR
+1904 
-1914 AGTDQSINGTVREAN
+1914 
-1929 LHQLPAGGLEHMSPS
+1929 
-1944 PSVGSLASTGTTLA
+1944 
-1958 KAPLQ
+1958 Q
-1963 PQHRSDE
+1963 PQRPTVSNVIE
-1970 GLCRV
+1970 LPEVTVLPCTPSRV
-1975 GDEAETP
+1975 AVADGAPVTD
-1982 TSTPKHALEPTVP
+1982 PTVP
-1995 LSHRLAGSQYPSLQH
+1995 ISHRLMGSQYPSLQH
-2010 VPIGI
+2010 VPVGI

-2021 VFVQQ
+2021 IFVQPNRPGEQ
-2026 HHHAA
+2026 V
-2031 PPAEACDIYT
+2031 CSDIYS
-2041 DYTNDPYNLTLQID
+2041 DYANDPYNLTLQFEHG
-2055 SGNSTSATSTS
+2055 SGVNGSAVS
-2066 GPTTD
+2066 GTGTEEEKPTTTTVST
-2071 AAAISLE
+2071 IGTVS
-2078 EGKHSS
+2078 GQ
-2084 LIDFGS
+2084 
-2090 MASLTTVATTAEGG
+2090 TVATGNE
-2104 TAVTSST
+2104 
-2111 QLQNVFQSAQY
+2111 LQNVFQSAQY
-2122 FSFPTSGRIPPGSEM
+2122 FSFPSTGHIPPGSEM

>member
-27 RWSFNSYQDD
+27 RWSFNTYQDD

-49 KEILLQV
+49 KEMLLQV
-56 EDLRLVEPS
+56 EDLRLVEPN

-186 ALKDVVLLLFMRL
+186 ALKDIALLLFMRL

-204 GGTYNTLK
+204 GGGTLK

-217 SSSMDQS
+217 SSSMEQS
-224 GKRRKYSKTNMKEE
+224 SNRRKYSKSHTKDEP
-238 SKPAIIP
+238 KPS
-245 GNTTTTTV
+245 TTAPNSSTSTV
-253 VPKIVTDDLSN
+253 PIPKIVTGSSAEDLAN
-264 QIGSGEE
+264 QPGATEE

-283 GLKAHPLSTTPAT
+283 LKALPLSTTPAT

-301 VDLQGSISQTP
+301 VDLQGTISQTP
-312 TGPPRDSQT
+312 KPPESQAVLPSGEE
-321 ATESLEKQSAT
+321 ATIVET
-332 ESPEDVPSTNES
+332 
-344 EQEAPM
+344 EQEEATT
-350 PQSQGNEE
+350 SQQG
-358 VTASDPSFVNSVGV
+358 SDPSFVNSVGV
-372 RFTPQQPDE
+372 RFTSQQPDE
-381 EIAPASVG
+381 EIPVVTNSAPL
-389 AMVSHIPY
+389 SHVPY

-406 RFLISLCNPLDKQN
+406 RFLVSLCNPMDKQN
-420 TDVMIHM
+420 GDVMIHM

-456 LCKNLFALLATE
+456 LCRNLFALLATE
-468 RISIFAADL
+468 RISIFAAGL
-477 QLCFLMFESL
+477 QLSFLLFEAL

-537 LYINYDCDL
+537 LYINYDCNL

-588 ERNCVQAKNGQ
+588 ERNCVQTKNGQ
-599 KPAYMRHSRNNS
+599 KPKYMRHSRNNS
-611 YATERIVLDTPQV
+611 YSTAKLVLDTSAARSNSSGQV
-624 GATANSRTVPGD
+624 AEELENAPGD
-636 PADTSPATV
+636 VGEDINGSVELVVA
-645 PDEEVVENISKFL
+645 VENISKFL
-658 HSSQSDRVRGASDR
+658 HSSQSDRSSRR
-672 AVAAIVAGGDDSACL
+672 AETTGGVESIEDTGDNAGSGEMTLMSPQRL
-687 ALAPTGPGRALSHE
+687 THE

-737 NAVLDPQEVAQ
+737 NQVLDPQEVAQ
-748 LLRENSGL
+748 FLRENSGL
-756 DKKMIGEYVSKK
+756 DKKMIGEYISKK

-783 DFAGLTID
+783 DFAGSTID
-791 QALRLYLESF
+791 QALRLYLETF

-883 LTKIYH
+883 LSKIYH

-919 ATKDGI
+919 ATKDGN
-925 FHHVFGAQ
+925 FHHVFGPQ

-955 KSLDNATLYQ
+955 KSIDNVPLYQ

-975 AIAAH
+975 AIASH

-1002 APPPN
+1002 PPPN
-1007 DANEITASVMFGQN
+1007 DAHEITASVMFGQN

-1032 GLIHEHGECMRE
+1032 GLIHEHGDCMRE
-1044 GWRHTIDVL
+1044 GWRHTTDVL

-1065 LMEAEDFCEP
+1065 LMEAEDFCEV
-1075 SGKVTLLREQTPLP
+1075 SGKVALLREPNPLP
-1089 KTEGAGLFSSLYSYL
+1089 KTEAGLFSSLYSYL
-1104 ANDGQRQPTYEEQ
+1104 ANDGQRQPSYEEL
-1117 EVIKLSRKCTRDCQI
+1117 EIIKLSRKCIRECQI
-1132 EQIVNESKFL
+1132 EQIINESKFL
-1142 QQESLDELI
+1142 QLESLDELI
-1151 GCLLAMI
+1151 GCLLAMM
-1158 VPPEAHKSAAAAS
+1158 VPPEAHKSAA
-1171 QSVPYGE
+1171 QPYGE

-1193 QNRDRLLPVWPRV
+1193 QNRDRLLPVWSRV

-1214 VGASTYEYSYLLQ
+1214 VAASTNEYTYLMQ

-1255 MLLAL
+1255 MVLAL
-1260 RPAVILAISKPISIG
+1260 RPAVILAISKPVSIG

-1281 TSAQNIHTEADWVIV
+1281 TSAQNIHTETDWAIV

-1304 AGAMPPEYVESVA
+1304 AGAVPPEYTVEQTSAVSA
-1317 GVVAGSAKSEGALST
+1317 AKSDSALS
-1332 SEEDSGLPGDRGYL
+1332 SEEDSGLPDRGSISESEL
-1346 SDPEVSSSAT
+1346 SSITP
-1356 SLPLLATTPPPLP
+1356 LPLLTTTTASTPPP
-1369 AAAIVPSSPTATP
+1369 AVPSSPTAG
-1382 ADAWILVNKDA
+1382 DAWIMVNKDA
-1393 IDMGPGGSVGS
+1393 IDIVSAGSSGPAP
-1404 GSVGRPSSASPARHS
+1404 PSPVHHS
-1419 IQYQCKLLDHS
+1419 IQYHCKLLEHS

-1473 QQQFRDPHGPGSQ
+1473 QQQMHRDYYTTKKKSGST
-1486 KVQQRKA
+1486 
-1493 AGGGSA
+1493 
-1499 KERQRSA
+1499 KERQRKHGASA
-1506 ALQSGGM
+1506 SIQGAGI

-1518 SSVAPDSSDSDTE
+1518 SSVAMDSSDSESE

-1590 ANDHRRQVRTSAITC
+1590 ATDQRRQVRTSAITC

-1629 VLFPLLQELLQEKAT
+1629 VLFPLLQELLHEKAN

-1670 LTPLIALPNFQE
+1670 LTPLIALANFQE

-1694 MTAGSDM
+1694 MAAGSDM

-1722 FHNTDGVTHSMLWDV
+1722 FHNTDGITHSMLWDV

-1757 AVRASVSIT
+1757 AVRPSVSIS
-1766 GAKQGTGVNGNG
+1766 GGNNGVGGNGSGSGTGGISHTNN
-1778 GFSQPTSAPSLA
+1778 SQTTVAPSLD
-1790 GEQQHILEGGQ
+1790 GEQRHILEGGQ
-1801 INNNSSPV
+1801 INNSTPVLDNINPRIVLQSAQPNVAALMSSSPDSFT
-1809 AEHTHPRVML
+1809 AQFGLSTSHPVPPL
-1819 HPTSVANIPSP
+1819 
-1830 APEAFPQHLLPSGN
+1830 
-1844 IQPTS
+1844 
-1849 QPVEVH
+1849 EVH
-1855 RTPVHRATPN
+1855 RTPVHRVAPN

-1870 STTTADFSA
+1870 STATADFSA
-1879 LPLVLPRVAT
+1879 LPMVLPGVPAA
-1889 LPPPPEPSTDGVSAF
+1889 LPPHQQEIGRIERDNQLDS
-1904 GSLGGDMIHR
+1904 IH
-1914 AGTDQSINGTVREAN
+1914 T
-1929 LHQLPAGGLEHMSPS
+1929 P
-1944 PSVGSLASTGTTLA
+1944 
-1958 KAPLQ
+1958 PLQ
-1963 PQHRSDE
+1963 PATGRIDHNNQLDSTSALGIISHDSS
-1970 GLCRV
+1970 V
-1975 GDEAETP
+1975 TP
-1982 TSTPKHALEPTVP
+1982 VQGGYPNAMSVTDIPNSNVPSVQRPESVPVARLPEDISSIQPRHGFGITAAPPVPDIESGNVP
-1995 LSHRLAGSQYPSLQH
+1995 LSHLLAGSQYPSLQH

-2021 VFVQQ
+2021 IFVQ
-2026 HHHAA
+2026 
-2031 PPAEACDIYT
+2031 PSSVPAETSDIYS
-2041 DYTNDPYNLTLQID
+2041 DYINDPYNLTLQID
-2055 SGNSTSATSTS
+2055 SESDRVTTNTTAI
-2066 GPTTD
+2066 TTD
-2071 AAAISLE
+2071 TALGLVQE
-2078 EGKHSS
+2078 TKQN
-2084 LIDFGS
+2084 FT
-2090 MASLTTVATTAEGG
+2090 MATTTMA
-2104 TAVTSST
+2104 TATTTTATPV
-2111 QLQNVFQSAQY
+2111 QLANVFQSAQY
-2122 FSFPTSGRIPPGSEM
+2122 FSFPPAGHIPPGSEM

>member
-27 RWSFNSYQDD
+27 RWSFNTYQDD

-49 KEILLQV
+49 KEVLLQV

-70 FLDVIRSEETTGP
+70 FLEVIRSEETTGP

-133 VVLMKIIQVLRTL
+133 VVLTKIIQVLRTL

-186 ALKDVVLLLFMRL
+186 SLKDIVLLLFMRL
-199 PQFVE
+199 PQFAE
-204 GGTYNTLK
+204 GDSFNTLK

-224 GKRRKYSKTNMKEE
+224 GKRRKYSKTGAKEE
-238 SKPAIIP
+238 PKPP
-245 GNTTTTTV
+245 TTAAAAPV
-253 VPKIVTDDLSN
+253 VPKIVAGSMVEDAA
-264 QIGSGEE
+264 GSGEE
-271 PVTPVMLTAPNR
+271 PVTPVALTAPNR
-283 GLKAHPLSTTPAT
+283 TLKAPPLSTTPAT

-301 VDLQGSISQTP
+301 VDMQGTISQTP
-312 TGPPRDSQT
+312 KANP
-321 ATESLEKQSAT
+321 
-332 ESPEDVPSTNES
+332 DVVLVSTNETPNSGEATVPES
-344 EQEAPM
+344 EQEPVVASGGTEEAAP
-350 PQSQGNEE
+350 
-358 VTASDPSFVNSVGV
+358 SDATPFVNSVGV

-381 EIAPASVG
+381 ELATSGIANGTTTTPAF
-389 AMVSHIPY
+389 SHVPY

-456 LCKNLFALLATE
+456 LCRNLFALLATE

-477 QLCFLMFESL
+477 QLCFLLFEAL

-505 IMNDSPRILYE
+505 IVNDSPRILYE

-552 EDLTKLLSKNTLSA
+552 EDLSKLLSKNTLSA

-588 ERNCVQAKNGQ
+588 ERNCVQAKSGQ
-599 KPAYMRHSRNNS
+599 KPTYLRHSRNNS
-611 YATERIVLDTPQV
+611 YATDKIVLDHSLAAVTEFARASEA
-624 GATANSRTVPGD
+624 GSEGHGEDTAEGGTTLAAGEPMV
-636 PADTSPATV
+636 A
-645 PDEEVVENISKFL
+645 VENISKFL
-658 HSSQSDRVRGASDR
+658 HSSQTDRLRERATSDRSN
-672 AVAAIVAGGDDSACL
+672 AGGGVVPVATVPTEDPE
-687 ALAPTGPGRALSHE
+687 APPVPSHD

-737 NAVLDPQEVAQ
+737 SAVLDPQEVAQ
-748 LLRENSGL
+748 FLRANSVL
-756 DKKMIGEYVSKK
+756 DKKMIGEYISKK
-768 KNVESRI
+768 RNVESRI

-783 DFAGLTID
+783 DFAGLMID
-791 QALRLYLESF
+791 QALRLYLETF

-863 DDFLRN
+863 EDFQRN

-919 ATKDGI
+919 TTKDGI
-925 FHHVFGAQ
+925 FRHVFGPQ

-955 KSLDNATLYQ
+955 KSLDNVTLYQ
-965 KAIGGFIKSA
+965 KAIGGFVKSA

-995 KFTTLLT
+995 KFSTLL

-1007 DANEITASVMFGQN
+1007 DANEIASCVMFGQN
-1021 VKAQLAMRTVF
+1021 LKAQLAMRTVF
-1032 GLIHEHGECMRE
+1032 TLIHEHGDCMRE
-1044 GWRHTIDVL
+1044 GWRHMMDVI
-1053 LQLFKLKLLPKA
+1053 LQLFRFKLLPKA

-1075 SGKVTLLREQTPLP
+1075 SGRVVLLREQNPLP
-1089 KTEGAGLFSSLYSYL
+1089 KTDAGLFSSLYSYL

-1117 EVIKLSRKCTRDCQI
+1117 EVIKVSRKCTRECQI

-1142 QQESLDELI
+1142 QYESLEELI

-1158 VPPEAHKSAAAAS
+1158 VPPEGHKNAAS
-1171 QSVPYGE
+1171 QAGAGGISATGGSPQPAYGE

-1193 QNRDRLLPVWPRV
+1193 QNRDRLLPVWGRV

-1214 VGASTYEYSYLLQ
+1214 VGGSSYDFSYLLQ

-1243 EEICSTILQSLR
+1243 EDLCSTILQSLR

-1260 RPAVILAISKPISIG
+1260 PPAVILAISKPISIG

-1304 AGAMPPEYVESVA
+1304 AGAVPPEYVDPAPATGRSQ
-1317 GVVAGSAKSEGALST
+1317 GSTGTVSGAKSDGALS
-1332 SEEDSGLPGDRGYL
+1332 SEEDSGLPDRGYISDTEL
-1346 SDPEVSSSAT
+1346 SSCVT
-1356 SLPLLATTPPPLP
+1356 LPMKTPGGPSVASTTPPPMP
-1369 AAAIVPSSPTATP
+1369 SPTAG
-1382 ADAWILVNKDA
+1382 DAWILVNKDT
-1393 IDMGPGGSVGS
+1393 IDLASGIGSGPGGTNGGS
-1404 GSVGRPSSASPARHS
+1404 ARGRSPSPCHS
-1419 IQYQCKLLDHS
+1419 IQYRCQLLEHS
-1430 PFALVKC
+1430 AFALVKC

-1467 EASMSQ
+1467 EASMGSSH
-1473 QQQFRDPHGPGSQ
+1473 PHQHQHPDQRSYGG
-1486 KVQQRKA
+1486 KVARRKT
-1493 AGGGSA
+1493 AGGA
-1499 KERQRSA
+1499 LERKERQRKVHGGAAPPGSGQSA
-1506 ALQSGGM
+1506 
-1513 SSSSS
+1513 SSSSTG
-1518 SSVAPDSSDSDTE
+1518 VADSSDSESD

-1568 VPQCSSLWSQ
+1568 VPQCASLWSQ

-1590 ANDHRRQVRTSAITC
+1590 ATDHRRQVRTSAITC

-1629 VLFPLLQELLQEKAT
+1629 VLFPLLQELLQEKAS
-1644 GPVEVSLLEESRI
+1644 GPQEIGLLEESRI

-1722 FHNTDGVTHSMLWDV
+1722 FHNTDGLTHSMLWDV

-1743 GFLPN
+1743 SFLPN
-1748 LKDELFKHE
+1748 LKDELFKQE
-1757 AVRASVSIT
+1757 AVRASVTVAAAGEMVPGSSQSTPIPPVASDHAAEGSNT
-1766 GAKQGTGVNGNG
+1766 VASPPLVMLHPAPVPPPESAARHHSPPSSAFVAG
-1778 GFSQPTSAPSLA
+1778 QPTSAVNVGPT
-1790 GEQQHILEGGQ
+1790 
-1801 INNNSSPV
+1801 
-1809 AEHTHPRVML
+1809 AE
-1819 HPTSVANIPSP
+1819 I
-1830 APEAFPQHLLPSGN
+1830 
-1844 IQPTS
+1844 
-1849 QPVEVH
+1849 H
-1855 RTPVHRATPN
+1855 RTPVRSLAPN

-1870 STTTADFSA
+1870 STATADFGG
-1879 LPLVLPRVAT
+1879 LPMMMLPPVAT
-1889 LPPPPEPSTDGVSAF
+1889 LPAAPTSVPVSGRIDSATPPSTTSDQRPQRSTVSNVIELPEVTVLPCTPSRVAVADGAP
-1904 GSLGGDMIHR
+1904 
-1914 AGTDQSINGTVREAN
+1914 TV
-1929 LHQLPAGGLEHMSPS
+1929 P
-1944 PSVGSLASTGTTLA
+1944 
-1958 KAPLQ
+1958 
-1963 PQHRSDE
+1963 
-1970 GLCRV
+1970 
-1975 GDEAETP
+1975 
-1982 TSTPKHALEPTVP
+1982 VP

-2010 VPIGI
+2010 VPVGI

-2021 VFVQQ
+2021 IFVQPNRPGEQ
-2026 HHHAA
+2026 I
-2031 PPAEACDIYT
+2031 CSDIYS
-2041 DYTNDPYNLTLQID
+2041 DYANDPYNLTLQFEHGS
-2055 SGNSTSATSTS
+2055 SGGNVSAVPVTGTEEVKPTTTGTSTIATV
-2066 GPTTD
+2066 GGQT
-2071 AAAISLE
+2071 
-2078 EGKHSS
+2078 
-2084 LIDFGS
+2084 
-2090 MASLTTVATTAEGG
+2090 MATE
-2104 TAVTSST
+2104 
-2111 QLQNVFQSAQY
+2111 LQNVFQSAQY
-2122 FSFPTSGRIPPGSEM
+2122 FSFPSSGHIPPGSEM

>member
-27 RWSFNSYQDD
+27 RWSFNTYQDD

-49 KEILLQV
+49 KEVLLQV
-56 EDLRLVEPS
+56 EDLRLVEPN
-65 VFLAP
+65 VFLSP

-186 ALKDVVLLLFMRL
+186 ALKDIVLLLFMRL

-204 GGTYNTLK
+204 GGSYNTLK

-224 GKRRKYSKTNMKEE
+224 GKRRKYSKTSMKEE
-238 SKPAIIP
+238 QKPAAATAVP
-245 GNTTTTTV
+245 STNAAAPV
-253 VPKIVTDDLSN
+253 VPKIVTEDPAN
-264 QIGSGEE
+264 VAGSGEE

-283 GLKAHPLSTTPAT
+283 LKPMPLSTTPAT

-301 VDLQGSISQTP
+301 VDLQGTISQTP
-312 TGPPRDSQT
+312 KAPLPSESAERQSLTSAEDGISNAETELETVTAPGAEEGTT
-321 ATESLEKQSAT
+321 AT
-332 ESPEDVPSTNES
+332 
-344 EQEAPM
+344 
-350 PQSQGNEE
+350 
-358 VTASDPSFVNSVGV
+358 DPSFVNSVGV
-372 RFTPQQPDE
+372 RFTSQQTEEDVPQV
-381 EIAPASVG
+381 ANG
-389 AMVSHIPY
+389 AATVTHLPY

-406 RFLISLCNPLDKQN
+406 RFLISLCNPMDKQN
-420 TDVMIHM
+420 GDVMIHM

-448 LLAIVKDD
+448 LIAIVKDD
-456 LCKNLFALLATE
+456 LCRNLFALLATE
-468 RISIFAADL
+468 RISIFAAGL
-477 QLCFLMFESL
+477 QLSFLLFESL
-487 RAQLKFQLEHYLT
+487 RSQLKFQLEHYLT

-546 YCTNLF
+546 YCSNLF

-588 ERNCVQAKNGQ
+588 ERNCAQAKNGQ
-599 KPAYMRHSRNNS
+599 KPKYMRHSRNNS
-611 YATERIVLDTPQV
+611 YATAKIVLDAGTPQAAREAGGQV
-624 GATANSRTVPGD
+624 ALELEEGD
-636 PADTSPATV
+636 PEEGAGNTEPAV
-645 PDEEVVENISKFL
+645 LVENISKFL
-658 HSSQSDRVRGASDR
+658 HSSQRDRISRVAAGIGTDVSGGEDPSTAAEGASLSE
-672 AVAAIVAGGDDSACL
+672 AASQKL
-687 ALAPTGPGRALSHE
+687 THE

-737 NAVLDPQEVAQ
+737 NPVLDPQEVAQ
-748 LLRENSGL
+748 FLRENSGL
-756 DKKMIGEYVSKK
+756 DKKMIGEYISKK

-775 LEVFVKSF
+775 LEVYVKSF

-791 QALRLYLESF
+791 QALRLYLETF

-863 DDFLRN
+863 EDFLRN

-889 SIRNEEIVMPAEQTG
+889 AIRNEEIVMPAEQTG
-904 LVRENYLWKVLLRRG
+904 QVRENYLWKVLLRRG

-925 FHHVFGAQ
+925 FHHVFGPQ

-955 KSLDNATLYQ
+955 KSLDNASLYQ
-965 KAIGGFIKSA
+965 KAIGGFMKSA

-1002 APPPN
+1002 PPPN
-1007 DANEITASVMFGQN
+1007 DAHEITASVMFGQN

-1032 GLIHEHGECMRE
+1032 GLIHEHGDCMRE
-1044 GWRHTIDVL
+1044 GWRHTMDVL

-1065 LMEAEDFCEP
+1065 LMEAEDFCET
-1075 SGKVTLLREQTPLP
+1075 SGKVTLLREPNPLP
-1089 KTEGAGLFSSLYSYL
+1089 KTEAGLFSSLYSYL
-1104 ANDGQRQPTYEEQ
+1104 ANDGQRQPSYEEQ
-1117 EVIKLSRKCTRDCQI
+1117 EVIKLSRKCVRDCQI

-1142 QQESLDELI
+1142 QLESLEELI

-1158 VPPEAHKSAAAAS
+1158 VPPEAHKSTAPA
-1171 QSVPYGE
+1171 YGE

-1193 QNRDRLLPVWPRV
+1193 QNRDRLLPVWGRV
-1206 QEKLYALL
+1206 QDKLYTLL
-1214 VGASTYEYSYLLQ
+1214 VGASAHEYTYLLQ

-1304 AGAMPPEYVESVA
+1304 AGAVPPECHAVEQVA
-1317 GVVAGSAKSEGALST
+1317 AVSGAKSDGALS
-1332 SEEDSGLPGDRGYL
+1332 SEEDSGLPDRGYISDSEL
-1346 SDPEVSSSAT
+1346 SSTAT
-1356 SLPLLATTPPPLP
+1356 MPLVKTAAPTPPPAPL
-1369 AAAIVPSSPTATP
+1369 PSSPSAG
-1382 ADAWILVNKDA
+1382 DAWIMVNKDA
-1393 IDMGPGGSVGS
+1393 IDLVSGGSG
-1404 GSVGRPSSASPARHS
+1404 GHSPGTPVRHS
-1419 IQYQCKLLDHS
+1419 IQYHCKLLEHS

-1467 EASMSQ
+1467 EASMGQTHQHHQ
-1473 QQQFRDPHGPGSQ
+1473 QQRDYQATKKKPGSG
-1486 KVQQRKA
+1486 KDRQRKLRDGA
-1493 AGGGSA
+1493 SHQGAG
-1499 KERQRSA
+1499 
-1506 ALQSGGM
+1506 L

-1518 SSVAPDSSDSDTE
+1518 SSLAMDSSDSESE

-1590 ANDHRRQVRTSAITC
+1590 ATDQRRQVRTSAITC

-1644 GPVEVSLLEESRI
+1644 SPVEVSLLEESRI

-1757 AVRASVSIT
+1757 AVRSSVSISGGTGGNAST
-1766 GAKQGTGVNGNG
+1766 GAA
-1778 GFSQPTSAPSLA
+1778 SPTVPPSHTTAPTAPPSLA

-1801 INNNSSPV
+1801 INNSSAV
-1809 AEHTHPRVML
+1809 GESINPRVVL
-1819 HPTSVANIPSP
+1819 HPIPVSTVATGSALSASPPNSYIQQLQQPQAMPVLPVSHSVP
-1830 APEAFPQHLLPSGN
+1830 A
-1844 IQPTS
+1844 
-1849 QPVEVH
+1849 VEVH
-1855 RTPVHRATPN
+1855 RTPVHRVAPSN

-1870 STTTADFSA
+1870 STATSDFNA
-1879 LPLVLPRVAT
+1879 LPMVLPRVST
-1889 LPPPPEPSTDGVSAF
+1889 LPSPTGAAESSITGLVEPANLLLSSPARDAVTQPQPAVSAPSSVAPAASNIIELPGIVGTSCPAPPAPPQQSPTERREEQGQSET
-1904 GSLGGDMIHR
+1904 GSER
-1914 AGTDQSINGTVREAN
+1914 
-1929 LHQLPAGGLEHMSPS
+1929 
-1944 PSVGSLASTGTTLA
+1944 
-1958 KAPLQ
+1958 APLVT
-1963 PQHRSDE
+1963 D
-1970 GLCRV
+1970 V
-1975 GDEAETP
+1975 ETGN
-1982 TSTPKHALEPTVP
+1982 VP
-1995 LSHRLAGSQYPSLQH
+1995 MSHLLAGSQYPSLQH

-2021 VFVQQ
+2021 IFVQPNP
-2026 HHHAA
+2026 A
-2031 PPAEACDIYT
+2031 PAEASDIYS
-2041 DYTNDPYNLTLQID
+2041 DYINDPYNLTLQID
-2055 SGNSTSATSTS
+2055 NGAPGSAPTSSVIAPEPLPPQSATAQPDTLSRTLEDAKTA
-2066 GPTTD
+2066 GPMLT
-2071 AAAISLE
+2071 
-2078 EGKHSS
+2078 
-2084 LIDFGS
+2084 GS
-2090 MASLTTVATTAEGG
+2090 TTVTATPSA
-2104 TAVTSST
+2104 
-2111 QLQNVFQSAQY
+2111 QLANVFQSAQY
-2122 FSFPTSGRIPPGSEM
+2122 FSFPASGHIPPGSEM

>member
-27 RWSFNSYQDD
+27 RWSFNTYQDD

-49 KEILLQV
+49 KEVLLQV
-56 EDLRLVEPS
+56 EDLRLVEPN
-65 VFLAP
+65 VFLSP

-186 ALKDVVLLLFMRL
+186 ALKDIVLLLFMRL

-224 GKRRKYSKTNMKEE
+224 GKRRKYSKSSMKEE
-238 SKPAIIP
+238 AKPATSVP
-245 GNTTTTTV
+245 SVTTAV
-253 VPKIVTDDLSN
+253 PAVPKIVTASCTEDPAN
-264 QIGSGEE
+264 QASSAEE

-283 GLKAHPLSTTPAT
+283 LRALPLSTTPAT

-312 TGPPRDSQT
+312 KAPATDPSVTTAGDGSSVAETEPETVPLQGTEEPT
-321 ATESLEKQSAT
+321 AT
-332 ESPEDVPSTNES
+332 
-344 EQEAPM
+344 
-350 PQSQGNEE
+350 
-358 VTASDPSFVNSVGV
+358 DPSFVNSVGV
-372 RFTPQQPDE
+372 RFTSQQTDE
-381 EIAPASVG
+381 EVPTTGNAST
-389 AMVSHIPY
+389 VSHVPY

-406 RFLISLCNPLDKQN
+406 RFLISLCNPMDKQN
-420 TDVMIHM
+420 GDVMIHM

-448 LLAIVKDD
+448 LLTIVKDD
-456 LCKNLFALLATE
+456 LCRNLFALLATE
-468 RISIFAADL
+468 RISIFAAGL
-477 QLCFLMFESL
+477 QLSFLLFESL

-546 YCTNLF
+546 YCSNLF

-599 KPAYMRHSRNNS
+599 KPKYMRHSRNNS
-611 YATERIVLDTPQV
+611 YATAKIVLDASTTGTPSVRENEGQTTLELEAESEDA
-624 GATANSRTVPGD
+624 GGNAE
-636 PADTSPATV
+636 PAV
-645 PDEEVVENISKFL
+645 VVENISKFL
-658 HSSQSDRVRGASDR
+658 HSSQSDRLSREAIASGAS
-672 AVAAIVAGGDDSACL
+672 GGDEAATEGTTLPAES
-687 ALAPTGPGRALSHE
+687 PQKLSHQ

-737 NAVLDPQEVAQ
+737 NSVLDPQEVAQ
-748 LLRENSGL
+748 YLRANSGL
-756 DKKMIGEYVSKK
+756 DKKMIGEYISKK

-791 QALRLYLESF
+791 QALRLYLETF

-925 FHHVFGAQ
+925 FHHVFGPQ

-955 KSLDNATLYQ
+955 KSLDNVSLYQ
-965 KAIGGFIKSA
+965 KATGGFMKSA

-980 FQLHGDFDALVLTLC
+980 FQLHGDFDALILTLC

-1002 APPPN
+1002 PPSN
-1007 DANEITASVMFGQN
+1007 DSNEITASVMFGQN

-1032 GLIHEHGECMRE
+1032 GLIHEHGDCMRE
-1044 GWRHTIDVL
+1044 GWRHTMDVL

-1065 LMEAEDFCEP
+1065 LMEAEDFCEAN
-1075 SGKVTLLREQTPLP
+1075 GKVTLLREPNPLP
-1089 KTEGAGLFSSLYSYL
+1089 KTEAGLFSSLYSYL
-1104 ANDGQRQPTYEEQ
+1104 ANDGQRQPSYEEQ
-1117 EVIKLSRKCTRDCQI
+1117 EVIKLSRKCIRECQI

-1142 QQESLDELI
+1142 QLESLEELI

-1158 VPPEAHKSAAAAS
+1158 VPPDAHKSTAP
-1171 QSVPYGE
+1171 PYGE

-1193 QNRDRLLPVWPRV
+1193 QNRDRLLPVWSRV
-1206 QEKLYALL
+1206 QEKLYTLL
-1214 VGASTYEYSYLLQ
+1214 VGASTNEYTYLLQ

-1304 AGAMPPEYVESVA
+1304 AGAMPPDYAVDQVA
-1317 GVVAGSAKSEGALST
+1317 ISGAKSDGAMS
-1332 SEEDSGLPGDRGYL
+1332 SEEDSGLPDRGYISDSEL
-1346 SDPEVSSSAT
+1346 STAT
-1356 SLPLLATTPPPLP
+1356 MPLVKTAAPAPSPAPL
-1369 AAAIVPSSPTATP
+1369 PSSPTTG
-1382 ADAWILVNKDA
+1382 DAWIMVNKDA
-1393 IDMGPGGSVGS
+1393 IDLVPAGS
-1404 GSVGRPSSASPARHS
+1404 GGHSPATSIQHS
-1419 IQYQCKLLDHS
+1419 IQYHCKLLEHS
-1430 PFALVKC
+1430 AFALVKC

-1473 QQQFRDPHGPGSQ
+1473 PYHPQQRDYQTNKKKPGSG
-1486 KVQQRKA
+1486 KDRQRKREGA
-1493 AGGGSA
+1493 SHQGA
-1499 KERQRSA
+1499 
-1506 ALQSGGM
+1506 GM

-1518 SSVAPDSSDSDTE
+1518 SSLAMDSSDSESE

-1590 ANDHRRQVRTSAITC
+1590 ATDHRRQVRTSAITC

-1757 AVRASVSIT
+1757 AVRSSVSISGG
-1766 GAKQGTGVNGNG
+1766 GAGTGNAGSGISHSSPMV
-1778 GFSQPTSAPSLA
+1778 PPSLA

-1801 INNNSSPV
+1801 INNSSAV
-1809 AEHTHPRVML
+1809 TDSIHPRVVL
-1819 HPTSVANIPSP
+1819 HPVTPVSVSSASVLSSSP
-1830 APEAFPQHLLPSGN
+1830 PDSFVQQPQPAASHPVS
-1844 IQPTS
+1844 T
-1849 QPVEVH
+1849 VEVH
-1855 RTPVHRATPN
+1855 RSPVHRVATN
-1865 NLLMS
+1865 NLLMN
-1870 STTTADFSA
+1870 STATSDFNA
-1879 LPLVLPRVAT
+1879 LPLMLPRVTT
-1889 LPPPPEPSTDGVSAF
+1889 LPPPSESLIAGQEDTMNVMLSSPAKDAISQQHQALAPVQTVPSTAAPVVSN
-1904 GSLGGDMIHR
+1904 I
-1914 AGTDQSINGTVREAN
+1914 IE
-1929 LHQLPAGGLEHMSPS
+1929 LPGFPVPRTQHLPTSALDDRKNDSEHESAIS
-1944 PSVGSLASTGTTLA
+1944 GTTTI
-1958 KAPLQ
+1958 P
-1963 PQHRSDE
+1963 D
-1970 GLCRV
+1970 V
-1975 GDEAETP
+1975 ETGN
-1982 TSTPKHALEPTVP
+1982 VP

-2015 AQSFAP
+2015 VQSFAP
-2021 VFVQQ
+2021 IFVQ
-2026 HHHAA
+2026 
-2031 PPAEACDIYT
+2031 PNPIPAEASDIYS
-2041 DYTNDPYNLTLQID
+2041 DYINDPYNLTLQID
-2055 SGNSTSATSTS
+2055 NGTGSVPNVTGATTVAPDSDTLARSIEEAKPNPTAVTTTMTTSATSS
-2066 GPTTD
+2066 
-2071 AAAISLE
+2071 AQ
-2078 EGKHSS
+2078 
-2084 LIDFGS
+2084 
-2090 MASLTTVATTAEGG
+2090 MA
-2104 TAVTSST
+2104 
-2111 QLQNVFQSAQY
+2111 NVFQSAQY
-2122 FSFPTSGRIPPGSEM
+2122 FSFPASGRIPPGSEM